1 MPKSIDEKLD
11 EVKKRRG
18 TTLTVQ
24 DLIRHVIP
32 LGVSLNEIISS
43 DDLPLR

>member
-1 MPKSIDEKLD
+1 MPESIDD
-11 EVKKRRG
+11 TYAEVKVKRG

-24 DLIRHVIP
+24 DLIRHAIP